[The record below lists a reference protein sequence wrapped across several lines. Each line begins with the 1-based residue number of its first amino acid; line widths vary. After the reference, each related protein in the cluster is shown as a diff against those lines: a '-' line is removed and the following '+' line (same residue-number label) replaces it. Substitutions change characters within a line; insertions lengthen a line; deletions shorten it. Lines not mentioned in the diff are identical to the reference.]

1 MLIEW
6 VNEKQHL
13 CSIELPTFPLIFLIP
28 LGFAQNR
35 TVRKQF
41 RGFSWK
47 LKENRW
53 EPKLRLMAKIRALDQ
68 KDALSIMVKSPRP
81 WHHSPETI
89 TMMSPVC
96 IFKTVNHCR
105 NTARGG
111 GEGSAVESNEVGP
124 KQRAHIKR
132 PRRMYRVCACGCEGN
147 WSRPAEALQPWKT

>member
-1 MLIEW
+1 MLTEW

-13 CSIELPTFPLIFLIP
+13 CSIELPTFPSIFVIP
-28 LGFAQNR
+28 LGFAQSR
-35 TVRKQF
+35 TVREQF

-53 EPKLRLMAKIRALDQ
+53 EPKRRIMAKIRALDQ
-68 KDALSIMVKSPRP
+68 KDALSIGVKSPRP
-81 WHHSPETI
+81 WHRSPETI

-111 GEGSAVESNEVGP
+111 EGSAVESNEVGP
-124 KQRAHIKR
+124 KQRAHIER
-132 PRRMYRVCACGCEGN
+132 PRRMSRVCACGCGGKLVQA
-147 WSRPAEALQPWKT
+147 AEALRPWKT